1 MGRPLNEDTEEPTCK
16 HKQGDATVR
25 TATKQENSSA
35 GLIVPSTEA
44 LPNRTHKVV
53 SAGVSQSSQHGDG
66 ELEVRRVKVR
76 MRTRIPST
84 TKKNEQT
91 ELTGNAI
98 VKDQGAHS
106 PKVQARNRRE
116 VEMPK

>member
-1 MGRPLNEDTEEPTCK
+1 
-16 HKQGDATVR
+16 VR
-25 TATKQENSSA
+25 TTTKQENPSA

-53 SAGVSQSSQHGDG
+53 SAEISQSSQHGDG
-66 ELEVRRVKVR
+66 ELEVRRVKKMRV
-76 MRTRIPST
+76 RTRIPST